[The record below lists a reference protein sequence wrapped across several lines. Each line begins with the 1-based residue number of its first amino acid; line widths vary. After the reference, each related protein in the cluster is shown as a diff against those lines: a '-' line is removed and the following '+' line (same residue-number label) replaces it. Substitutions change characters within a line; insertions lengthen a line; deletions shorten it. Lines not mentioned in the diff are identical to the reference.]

1 MNNLKSIVAAT
12 LAVAG
17 LAMAGAA
24 QAEIK
29 TFTFTGFDGA
39 RELTATLALDVVG
52 GQALSG
58 TGTIQ
63 SPDWAGSDVMTL
75 VTLAT
80 AGVNDLGGGNLSYR
94 FGGGTDLI
102 GDTTLPIDSNGLVF
116 QVANLPGQNLGFN
129 IWSNGGGSFTGFLG
143 GDGPTPDSAKIY
155 EAFNGGFVAG
165 GVPEPETWALL
176 IAGAGMIGF
185 AARRQRRAASL
196 AA

>member
-12 LAVAG
+12 LAVASM
-17 LAMAGAA
+17 AMAGAA

-52 GQALSG
+52 GFAVSG
-58 TGTIQ
+58 GGTLQ
-63 SPDWAGSDVMTL
+63 GPDWSGSDALTL
-75 VTLAT
+75 VTLST
-80 AGVNDLGGGNLSYR
+80 PGVNDLGGGALSYR

-102 GDTTLPIDSNGLVF
+102 GDTSLPISSNGLVF
-116 QVANLPGQNLGFN
+116 QVSSIPDQHLGFN
-129 IWSNGGGSFTGFLG
+129 IWSNGDGSFTGFLG
-143 GDGPTPDSAKIY
+143 GDATY
-155 EAFNGGFVAG
+155 EGFNGRLAAG

-176 IAGAGMIGF
+176 IAGAAMIGF
-185 AARRQRRAASL
+185 ATRRQRAARPL